1 VAQWTSNTPKEQ
13 KTRVQIPP
21 RHNFFME
28 IIEMLSCLSG
38 CCAEKDKKALGKNYL
53 RLPSF
58 FETT

>member
-1 VAQWTSNTPKEQ
+1 
-13 KTRVQIPP
+13 
-21 RHNFFME
+21 ME